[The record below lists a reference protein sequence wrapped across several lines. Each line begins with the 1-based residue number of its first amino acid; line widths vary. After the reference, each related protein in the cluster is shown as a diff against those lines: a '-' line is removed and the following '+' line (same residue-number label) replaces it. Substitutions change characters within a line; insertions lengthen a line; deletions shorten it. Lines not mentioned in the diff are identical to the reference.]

1 MGPEIFIN
9 LYKSIIRPKLEYCSP
24 VWSPQT
30 VTEIK
35 HLEGVQ
41 RRATKRI
48 HGTRSLTYEQRLRK
62 IGLPTLEYR
71 RLRQDLIQVY
81 RILEGIDGIDYKHF
95 FELVTDSTQ
104 SNHQLRGH
112 PRKICKAR
120 YNKRIMKNSFLT
132 EW

>member
-9 LYKSIIRPKLEYCSP
+9 LYKSIIRHKLENCSP

-41 RRATKRI
+41 RRATKHI

-71 RLRQDLIQVY
+71 KLRQDLIQVY
-81 RILEGIDGIDYKHF
+81 RILEGIDEIDCYDNVK
-95 FELVTDSTQ
+95 
-104 SNHQLRGH
+104 
-112 PRKICKAR
+112 
-120 YNKRIMKNSFLT
+120 
-132 EW
+132 